1 MKAGYEKTG
10 FSEVARY
17 RASLMAQQ
25 VKNLPVLQ
33 ETQVQSLGQEHA
45 LEKEMATHSSILAWE
60 VSWKATVQNIARS
73 QTWLSHWAQ
82 SLRGWETRN
91 HRAQLL
97 FWYMHIILFHYHRE
111 WGMEW
116 GRNSGGL
123 MYFRI
128 FYISWWEGETGDIWF
143 F

>member
-17 RASLMAQQ
+17 IASLMAQQ

-73 QTWLSHWAQ
+73 QT
-82 SLRGWETRN
+82 
-91 HRAQLL
+91 
-97 FWYMHIILFHYHRE
+97 
-111 WGMEW
+111 
-116 GRNSGGL
+116 
-123 MYFRI
+123 
-128 FYISWWEGETGDIWF
+128 
-143 F
+143 